1 MSSGR
6 LILSFLACAILS
18 AAAETARLPE
28 HPTTVSAKF
37 VQTRHLR
44 ELDMDV
50 EIRGSMI
57 SERNGRL
64 RWQVDSPVRSVTV
77 IAADKLTHFNGETGR
92 TATLVPADLPWLRE
106 MRDGFRDWL
115 DADPARL
122 KRRFEVRAVAPNV
135 LLLKPRTPELT
146 RMCRSIE
153 LTHDVKTGV
162 LNRVFIVES
171 SGDTLEIRFTD
182 VKKDVA
188 VPEQCW
194 RLPSA

>member
-1 MSSGR
+1 M
-6 LILSFLACAILS
+6 
-18 AAAETARLPE
+18 PE
-28 HPTTVSAKF
+28 HPATVSAKF
-37 VQTRHLR
+37 VQIRHLR
-44 ELDMDV
+44 DLDMDV

-106 MRDGFRDWL
+106 MREGFRDWL

-122 KRRFEVRAVAPNV
+122 ERRFEARAVAPNV
-135 LLLKPRTPELT
+135 LFLKPRTPELA

-153 LTHDVKTGV
+153 LTHDLETGV
-162 LNRVFIVES
+162 LIRIFIVES
-171 SGDTLEIRFTD
+171 SGDTLEIRFAD

-188 VPEQCW
+188 VPEQRW